1 MCLYDYLRSRSMSA
15 SDQKRIFSNNLKFYM
30 ARDDISINELS
41 KAIETPYQTII
52 SWLRADTFPRIERIV
67 QLSEYFDISKAD
79 LIESK
84 ARSPLP
90 TESKS
95 LAEKT
100 FEISQAHREVV
111 KLMSTLTE
119 DEAAQALPM
128 LRVIVQGLR
137 K

>member
-1 MCLYDYLRSRSMSA
+1 MSA

-52 SWLRADTFPRIERIV
+52 SWLRADTFPRIGKIV
-67 QLSEYFDISKAD
+67 QLSEYIDISKSD

-84 ARSPLP
+84 TRSPLP
-90 TESKS
+90 EESKS

>member
-1 MCLYDYLRSRSMSA
+1 MSA